1 MTRAAFEEAF
11 ARTVWKEGGDKFS
24 NNKNDSGGQTRYGI
38 TERVARE
45 EGYAG
50 PMNQLPLSIAKGIA
64 KRRYWDQLSLDRVS
78 DLAPVVA
85 EELFDT
91 SYNMGQGVAGRFLQ
105 RALNGFNLFGTIYPD
120 LTEDGIIGS
129 GTISALA
136 AYLKH
141 RGRLGETVLVRALN
155 CLQGAQYF
163 AIAQNRPKDEEFV
176 YGWMLNRVVV

>member
-1 MTRAAFEEAF
+1 
-11 ARTVWKEGGDKFS
+11 
-24 NNKNDSGGQTRYGI
+24 
-38 TERVARE
+38 
-45 EGYAG
+45 
-50 PMNQLPLSIAKGIA
+50 
-64 KRRYWDQLSLDRVS
+64 
-78 DLAPVVA
+78 
-85 EELFDT
+85 
-91 SYNMGQGVAGRFLQ
+91 MGQGVAGRFLQ
-105 RALNGFNLFGTIYPD
+105 RALNGFNLFATIYPD